1 MNAHRLEVQEKPGI
15 IIHIPSGEK
24 AVVKSHH
31 PSSSFEK
38 NIFNKVAIKVIASD
52 NYPETGIMEGRECR
66 VEKDTDTS
74 PILNISQEP
83 AHFQKDELDNTC
95 CDLQTGAKYSISS
108 QSCYLSA
115 SHLNLSKENLTYF
128 SSSLNEGLKYVH
140 KQQHNIS
147 STVENTNGTD
157 TNTDFSY
164 IKENESECNCFDDDS
179 QLEYHS
185 AEEQDYDDCDCSYRQ
200 ETQNSEIFQEKELV
214 NEDVTDHQQPLTKFE
229 DKFSTSS
236 CVKGHYNCN
245 EISTFLQMFQD
256 VSCTEN
262 QYIHLNEKRN
272 ENLSMFYSIIE
283 DSSHIKVNKE
293 NNSKLFLTSKAEIEE
308 KIKVNFLSD
317 TTLKSIMP
325 TTKEIFKKNDY
336 LNKTGSPHMLCQER
350 MLLPFPQVSHNPEGS
365 NSCAYKP
372 SVVVNADIENSVYN
386 SWEHLGNCTEN
397 FSGAELKCIRN
408 TCESGKNFRSAV
420 NQAID
425 ATADFRASFT
435 TSRAINVK
443 SSVVSKAQNTVITMM
458 SKCRPREWL
467 TPEIM
472 PVMTD
477 CRSVAC
483 NTDWSC
489 ISGNVEMIDSQIA
502 TSDMLEDCITSD
514 ATKHGWKLNPEDPLE
529 WSNSTSKDLNEIPY
543 RMMQLSKEINRLPNC
558 CKEMLQRAIKAEM
571 QLLKLRYQMF
581 HQHCWQ
587 TCRIFMKGNEN
598 ISSSPLGTG
607 KSVSEILLS
616 QDSEVPS
623 LHLIT
628 AQKNKNSDLQ
638 QCLSKKNLEERK
650 NSLEEENLCVQSS
663 ILCNSQEGQRSSL
676 LTAEDSLNTQEI
688 SEDWFDAAENPTTI
702 ESSVLCTDPLKRSAT
717 ETQTIEEKKK
727 EFKNNYCVHV
737 GGLSPS
743 VSEVDLWL
751 HFRKYNVS
759 EVSVCEYFKNYRY
772 AFLNFKTACDAK
784 LAVKEM
790 NEREIKGKAMKVRLV
805 RTVRENGIQDYQNCM
820 KQECENQRL
829 LSQKRN
835 EYRKNS
841 DPILEVPAITSATFI
856 LPPDDS
862 FSLKKSDV
870 SKDDLKS
877 PLPLLPLANVPRPT
891 SGSSEGPLCASGLSK
906 VPHSGIVSSKSS
918 SRKTSFEED
927 ITEGLL
933 PFGSVQFTPNPSS
946 TFIPPNT
953 LNLRSFR
960 KVVQKLEELYPEIS
974 RDNILDALVEIKEK
988 KGQLSGLSLS
998 AIVQMTS
1005 SLLNKKFTSQSDKK

>member
-1 MNAHRLEVQEKPGI
+1 
-15 IIHIPSGEK
+15 EK
-24 AVVKSHH
+24 AIVKSHH

-52 NYPETGIMEGRECR
+52 NYPETGIMEGKECR
-66 VEKDTDTS
+66 VEKDTDTL
-74 PILNISQEP
+74 PILNVSQEP
-83 AHFQKDELDNTC
+83 AHFQKYELDNTC

-128 SSSLNEGLKYVH
+128 SSSLNEELKYVH

-185 AEEQDYDDCDCSYRQ
+185 AEEQDNVDCDCSYRQ

-229 DKFSTSS
+229 EKFSTSS
-236 CVKGHYNCN
+236 CVKSHYNCN

-262 QYIHLNEKRN
+262 QYIHLDEKRN

-283 DSSHIKVNKE
+283 DSSHVKVNKE

-308 KIKVNFLSD
+308 KIK
-317 TTLKSIMP
+317 
-325 TTKEIFKKNDY
+325 
-336 LNKTGSPHMLCQER
+336 
-350 MLLPFPQVSHNPEGS
+350 VSHNPEGS

-386 SWEHLGNCTEN
+386 SWEHHGNCTEN
-397 FSGAELKCIRN
+397 FSGAELKCITN
-408 TCESGKNFRSAV
+408 ACESGKNFRSAV

-458 SKCRPREWL
+458 SKCRPREWP

-472 PVMTD
+472 PVMAD

-489 ISGNVEMIDSQIA
+489 ISGNVEIIDSQIA

-514 ATKHGWKLNPEDPLE
+514 STKHGWKLNPEDPLE

-587 TCRIFMKGNEN
+587 TCRFFMKGKEN
-598 ISSSPLGTG
+598 ISRFY
-607 KSVSEILLS
+607 IL
-616 QDSEVPS
+616 
-623 LHLIT
+623 T
-628 AQKNKNSDLQ
+628 LQ
-638 QCLSKKNLEERK
+638 PP
-650 NSLEEENLCVQSS
+650 VV
-663 ILCNSQEGQRSSL
+663 
-676 LTAEDSLNTQEI
+676 DSLNTQEI
-688 SEDWFDAAENPTTI
+688 SEDWFDATENPTTI
-702 ESSVLCTDPLKRSAT
+702 ESSVLCTDPLKRYL
-717 ETQTIEEKKK
+717 QTIEEKKK

-751 HFRKYNVS
+751 HFQKYNVS

-805 RTVRENGIQDYQNCM
+805 RTVRENGIQDYQNSM
-820 KQECENQRL
+820 KQEC
-829 LSQKRN
+829 
-835 EYRKNS
+835 
-841 DPILEVPAITSATFI
+841 
-856 LPPDDS
+856 
-862 FSLKKSDV
+862 
-870 SKDDLKS
+870 
-877 PLPLLPLANVPRPT
+877 
-891 SGSSEGPLCASGLSK
+891 LSK

-960 KVVQKLEELYPEIS
+960 KVVQKLEQLYPEIC
-974 RDNILDALVEIKEK
+974 RDNILDALVEIKEN
-988 KGQLSGLSLS
+988 KGHLSGLPLS
-998 AIVQMTS
+998 TIVQMTS